1 MPVRCTLLTVQI
13 ADFGMSRNLDD
24 GDYYTSKNAGPIPVR
39 WTAQEVS
46 ATLLT
51 MSMRL
56 KVGYWYGSMFRIMV
70 FKYRQQQ
77 FRKTSVTKT
86 YFKHLLVS
94 NLLVLSVS
102 EFFSSNGMI

>member
-1 MPVRCTLLTVQI
+1 MQI

-24 GDYYTSKNAGPIPVR
+24 GDYYTSKNAGPIPVK

-51 MSMRL
+51 MYL
-56 KVGYWYGSMFRIMV
+56 KVGYWYGSMLRIMV
-70 FKYRQQQ
+70 FKYRQQP
-77 FRKTSVTKT
+77 FRKTSVSKT

-94 NLLVLSVS
+94 NLLVYLSVS
-102 EFFSSNGMI
+102 CLYHNFSSNGMI